1 MYKNLLLESF
11 FNLSEDFL
19 VVISLDGYFKKINS
33 NWLQIGYSE
42 RDLLSSPFIS
52 YVHPDD
58 REKTKRFLYE
68 ELIPGKADHFE
79 NRFLNKNGE
88 SVWFSWN
95 FTKVENTEYLLGI
108 AKDLTEQ
115 KRILTRQSA
124 LDRDLRT
131 KNKQLEDLFEMSQ
144 DLIVIANADGYFKKV
159 NPKWIEVLG
168 YTESEM
174 LSKCPET

>member
-1 MYKNLLLESF
+1 
-11 FNLSEDFL
+11 
-19 VVISLDGYFKKINS
+19 
-33 NWLQIGYSE
+33 
-42 RDLLSSPFIS
+42 
-52 YVHPDD
+52 
-58 REKTKRFLYE
+58 LYE

-174 LSKCPET
+174 LSKPFMEFIHPDDRNKTSDMVQHQKDGFVAIKFENRYVTKDGESVWLEWNGTSVDGTGDIFAIARNIT